1 MQVEN
6 PMPSTRMKEL
16 VLKLS
21 RRKWAYAVGFGA
33 LAALLILAGYLL
45 FGSGKGAESPAL
57 KIMPD
62 NVDFQVKDVH
72 FTEVGDPDASW
83 DIKADVA
90 RYMKKEN
97 LAIFEKVSIT
107 MIRHDGRTFTMSG
120 DSAKVNTETKDAEVY
135 GNVTLTSDRGDRIT
149 TKKVFYSG
157 KEKKAFTEDEIVLTR
172 PGMDLKGKGMVFYV
186 DEQHVKLLSDVKAVV
201 QR

>member
-1 MQVEN
+1 
-6 PMPSTRMKEL
+6 MKEL
-16 VLKLS
+16 VS
-21 RRKWAYAVGFGA
+21 QFRRRKWAYAVGFGA
-33 LAALLILAGYLL
+33 FAALVILAGYLL
-45 FGSGKGAESPAL
+45 FGSGKGAEPPAL

-83 DIKADVA
+83 DIKAELA

-97 LAIFEKVSIT
+97 LAVFEKVRIT

-120 DSAKVNTETKDAEVY
+120 DSAKVNTVTKDAEVY
-135 GNVTLTSDRGDRIT
+135 GNVILTSDLGDRIT
-149 TKKVFYSG
+149 TPKVFYSG
-157 KEKKAFTEDEIVLTR
+157 KEKKAYTEDEILLTR

-186 DEQHVKLLSDVKAVV
+186 DEQHVRLLSGVKAVV

>member
-1 MQVEN
+1 
-6 PMPSTRMKEL
+6 MPSTRMKEL
-16 VLKLS
+16 VSKLS

-45 FGSGKGAESPAL
+45 FGSGKDAESPAL

-97 LAIFEKVSIT
+97 LAVFEKVRIS
-107 MIRHDGRTFTMSG
+107 MIRNDGRSFTMSG
-120 DSAKVNTETKDAEVY
+120 DSARVNTVTKDAEVY
-135 GNVTLTSDRGDRIT
+135 GNVVLTSDRGDRIT
-149 TKKVFYSG
+149 TQKVFYSG
-157 KEKKAFTEDEIVLTR
+157 KEKKAYTEDEIVLTR
-172 PGMDLKGKGMVFYV
+172 PGLNLKGKGMVFYV
-186 DEQHVKLLSDVKAVV
+186 DEQHVRLLSGVKAIV